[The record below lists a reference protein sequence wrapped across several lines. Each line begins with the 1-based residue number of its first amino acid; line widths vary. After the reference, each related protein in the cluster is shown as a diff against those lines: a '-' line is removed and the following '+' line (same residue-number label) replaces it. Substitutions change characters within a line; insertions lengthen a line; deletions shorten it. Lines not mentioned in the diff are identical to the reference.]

1 VTISRV
7 AALVGSAVAVVIVAG
22 LPGCTSPAEPPAGGT
37 EGASPNRAQPTEAE
51 PTEATEAEPTEE
63 PRPRRD
69 RTVRLAFAG
78 DVLAH
83 DALWKVARAD
93 ARRAGEGGAFE
104 FAPLFEPVRPL
115 IESADLAVCH
125 LETPVA
131 PAEGPFSGYPTF
143 SVPPQILGG
152 ITAAGFDACTTAS
165 NHSVDQGFDGLSRT
179 LSALDQREIPHTGT
193 ARSPREQRHLLRVE
207 VGGLEIVLLSYTYG
221 TNGIPLEADKPWS
234 VNLIDPA
241 SIRADA
247 RRAKAT
253 GADAVVVGL
262 HWGDEYTHSPS
273 DYQRTIAEQVTRS
286 AAVDLVYGHHAHVVQ
301 PVRKVNGTWVAYG
314 LGNFVAAHSTE
325 VVGVYEGMVVEFDLT
340 RLRGGEVKVRWTGY
354 RPTYISPSNGVGMR
368 VYDIRSA
375 LGRASVTQP
384 LPNDLPSDLRSDLR
398 AAGARV
404 RAVVGRAPR

>member
-1 VTISRV
+1 
-7 AALVGSAVAVVIVAG
+7 
-22 LPGCTSPAEPPAGGT
+22 
-37 EGASPNRAQPTEAE
+37 
-51 PTEATEAEPTEE
+51 
-63 PRPRRD
+63 
-69 RTVRLAFAG
+69 
-78 DVLAH
+78 
-83 DALWKVARAD
+83 
-93 ARRAGEGGAFE
+93 
-104 FAPLFEPVRPL
+104 
-115 IESADLAVCH
+115 
-125 LETPVA
+125 
-131 PAEGPFSGYPTF
+131 
-143 SVPPQILGG
+143 
-152 ITAAGFDACTTAS
+152 
-165 NHSVDQGFDGLSRT
+165 
-179 LSALDQREIPHTGT
+179 
-193 ARSPREQRHLLRVE
+193 VE

-247 RRAKAT
+247 RRAKVT

-384 LPNDLPSDLRSDLR
+384 LPNDLPSDLPSDLRSDLR